1 VSVPFFVSPFKLFLL
16 MSLLY
21 ALPNPDYSR
30 ALARLF
36 VPGLDMRIGSAV
48 AVAGIRSTLPRGTEA
63 SPEFGPHS
71 ARVLRLAGA
80 RKQKKQATSH
90 QVGCCLLFAFNL
102 IYVY

>member
-1 VSVPFFVSPFKLFLL
+1 
-16 MSLLY
+16 MSCPLIL
-21 ALPNPDYSR
+21 ALPDANLDYSR

-48 AVAGIRSTLPRGTEA
+48 AVAGIRSTLLRGTEA

-71 ARVLRLAGA
+71 ARILRLAGA

-90 QVGCCLLFAFNL
+90 QVGCCLLFEFNS
-102 IYVY
+102 IYAY